1 MDNVELV
8 KKLREISRSGST
20 FRRMICKMAAQHIER
35 QDALLAAVLAD
46 LRKADVD
53 CSFCVNKETPVP
65 CAEDEEDYP
74 MCKGCPYECNCKECF
89 DNSKWEYYGLQ
100 LAVSGGLPR
109 RCAPRNDKE
118 EGSMYLCK
126 DCDHLMVCKYT
137 DAGDGRCQKPQYF
150 RDKQAVAAVIN
161 ISPDTRKAMERMG
174 SKAHGGGGR

>member
-1 MDNVELV
+1 MESKELC
-8 KKLREISRSGST
+8 KKLRELARSGSP
-20 FRRMICKMAAQHIER
+20 FRRIICKMAAQRIER

-100 LAVSGGLPR
+100 SEERIPR
-109 RCAPRNDKE
+109 QARNDKE

-126 DCDHLMVCKYT
+126 DCDHLMVCKFT